1 MASVP
6 DVVLRFERGQATA
19 DELQATIDEIL
30 EELRDPLS
38 DAAREASLEGL
49 NPVELGAATITVE
62 ETDQGVVPVVAAI
75 LVGVAVNAGYD
86 VAKQGW
92 KSVIWPRVEKRLG
105 GLALGD
111 ELPQADAQDEK
122 GTGSGADK
130 PGQ

>member
-38 DAAREASLEGL
+38 QAARQASLEGF
-49 NPVELGAATITVE
+49 NPAELGAATITVQE
-62 ETDQGVVPVVAAI
+62 SDQGVVPVVAAI

-86 VAKQGW
+86 VVKQGW
-92 KSVIWPRVEKRLG
+92 KSLIWPRVEKRLG

-111 ELPQADAQDEK
+111 ELPQAAAQDEK
-122 GTGSGADK
+122 ETGSGADK

>member
-122 GTGSGADK
+122 GTGSGAEK